1 MGSVSRN
8 TGVQTP
14 GILIPIPHL
23 LLHRHHLPA
32 ILGWAAAAGEL
43 YGAGAAGTP
52 VPPSG
57 WQKQASK
64 RSGVLLFFK
73 MRRLCLCLYAQKPVG
88 RN

>member
-1 MGSVSRN
+1 MSSVSRN

-23 LLHRHHLPA
+23 LLHQHHLPA
-32 ILGWAAAAGEL
+32 VLCWAMAAGEL
-43 YGAGAAGTP
+43 YGDGAAGTP
-52 VPPSG
+52 VHPSG

-64 RSGVLLFFK
+64 QSGVLLFFK
-73 MRRLCLCLYAQKPVG
+73 MRRLYLCLYAQKTVG